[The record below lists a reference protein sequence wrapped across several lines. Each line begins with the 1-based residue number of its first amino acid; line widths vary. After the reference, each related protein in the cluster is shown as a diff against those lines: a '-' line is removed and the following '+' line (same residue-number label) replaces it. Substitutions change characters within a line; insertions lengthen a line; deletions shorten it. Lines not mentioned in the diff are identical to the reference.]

1 MASAA
6 PTIKVVVTGGGG
18 FLGRYLCQTLLRRK
32 RLNGRALESIAI
44 LDDILGDTHVPCDT
58 KVQVF
63 PNGPTNGASSN
74 IRLESYRGDIT
85 DRKLV
90 QEVLSP
96 RPGSG
101 GVVVFHLASIMSGQ
115 GETQFDK
122 CLSVNLG
129 TSASIHFLGHGVVM
143 AFFILAVMG
152 LSRTHLLFF
161 PPSLPPPFLSAYST
175 LDGTRNLLEEAR
187 ALHAQG
193 YAGGEP
199 VRFIFP
205 SSIAAFGPATEVSDE
220 TKRAPQS
227 TYGTTKVMAEL
238 LINDFTRKG
247 WIDGRTGRL
256 PTVIVRP
263 GNVNGAAT
271 GCFSAVVREVLMGHD
286 YVIPID
292 PRQSHP
298 VISARRTVKGLLA
311 LAEVES
317 EKLGFD
323 RSVNLPA
330 LQTTMDE
337 LLFHTRQI
345 AQGRGIPIGEVGVN
359 VDPWVSGIVG
369 GMPQIMHSPRA
380 NALGLPRD
388 GSVEA
393 VIEEY
398 VDEFLDDE
406 MKDDYP
412 LFSM

>member
-1 MASAA
+1 
-6 PTIKVVVTGGGG
+6 
-18 FLGRYLCQTLLRRK
+18 
-32 RLNGRALESIAI
+32 
-44 LDDILGDTHVPCDT
+44 
-58 KVQVF
+58 
-63 PNGPTNGASSN
+63 
-74 IRLESYRGDIT
+74 
-85 DRKLV
+85 
-90 QEVLSP
+90 
-96 RPGSG
+96 
-101 GVVVFHLASIMSGQ
+101 
-115 GETQFDK
+115 
-122 CLSVNLG
+122 
-129 TSASIHFLGHGVVM
+129 
-143 AFFILAVMG
+143 
-152 LSRTHLLFF
+152 
-161 PPSLPPPFLSAYST
+161 
-175 LDGTRNLLEEAR
+175 
-187 ALHAQG
+187 
-193 YAGGEP
+193 
-199 VRFIFP
+199 VRFVFP
-205 SSIAAFGPATEVSDE
+205 SSIAAFGPASEVNDE
-220 TKRAPQS
+220 TKRVPQS
-227 TYGTTKVMAEL
+227 TYGTTKVMGEL

-298 VISARRTVKGLLA
+298 VISARRTIKCLLA

-345 AQGRGIPIGEVGVN
+345 AQGRGIPIGEVVVK
-359 VDPWVSGIVG
+359 VDPLVSSIVG
-369 GMPQIMHSPRA
+369 GMPQIMHSHRA
-380 NALGLPRD
+380 KALGFPRD

-412 LFSM
+412 LFSV